1 MNMVAHTTDP
11 NGCAFCVVDNLAY
24 IGVHTLYVFIKN
36 TWACGLDMEYDVQ
49 VNFAKRLCH
58 NTFFRLFFLHSILP
72 TQAHYHITLGKR
84 RYILYGMDYILQI

>member
-58 NTFFRLFFLHSILP
+58 NTFLGYSSYIPYCPLKP
-72 TQAHYHITLGKR
+72 TI
-84 RYILYGMDYILQI
+84 I